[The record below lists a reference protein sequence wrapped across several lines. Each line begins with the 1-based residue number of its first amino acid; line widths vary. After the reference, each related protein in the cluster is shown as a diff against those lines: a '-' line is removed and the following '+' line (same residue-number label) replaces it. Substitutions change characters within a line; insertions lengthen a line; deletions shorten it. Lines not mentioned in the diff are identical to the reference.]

1 MSDTADAIHKLHLH
15 ATSALKRARQLPVG
29 SDRNDLRQLA
39 KNLRF
44 LAMTYNQNH
53 YASDQDHMHIERR
66 HDHAPIH
73 FS

>member
-1 MSDTADAIHKLHLH
+1 MSDSADATHKLHLH

-29 SDRNDLRQLA
+29 PDRNDLRQLA

-44 LAMTYNQNH
+44 LARNYNENH
-53 YASDQDHMHIERR
+53 YASDHYDHMHIERR
-66 HDHAPIH
+66 HDHAPI